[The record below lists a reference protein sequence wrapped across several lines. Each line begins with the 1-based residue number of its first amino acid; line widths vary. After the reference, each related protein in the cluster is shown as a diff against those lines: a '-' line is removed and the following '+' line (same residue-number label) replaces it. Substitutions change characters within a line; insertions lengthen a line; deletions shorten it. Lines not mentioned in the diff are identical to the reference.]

1 MALSLVR
8 VLDAGEMVERAIRV
22 GGPLHDV
29 GKLAVSEEILRK
41 RGPLDPD
48 ELIEIRKHPVT
59 GAKMLGGIRS
69 LRVGVDCVLHHHE
82 RWDGDGYPAGLAGE
96 QIPIAGRIVAVA
108 DSFDAMTHDRPYR
121 AASPIEEAL
130 SEIARCSASQFDP
143 RVVEAFLK
151 PPPARR
157 TGNRLEDLH
166 PSRSDLSRTVNAK
179 SLAMTSRT

>member
-1 MALSLVR
+1 
-8 VLDAGEMVERAIRV
+8 MVERAIRV

-82 RWDGDGYPAGLAGE
+82 RWDGDGYPYGLAGAT
-96 QIPIAGRIVAVA
+96 IPLEARIVSVA
-108 DSFDAMTHDRPYR
+108 DAFDAMISDRPYR
-121 AASPIEEAL
+121 AAMPREAAVA
-130 SEIARCSASQFDP
+130 EVDRCSGSQFDP
-143 RVVEAFLK
+143 RIAGAL
-151 PPPARR
+151 
-157 TGNRLEDLH
+157 
-166 PSRSDLSRTVNAK
+166 
-179 SLAMTSRT
+179 LALVSSN